1 MGELVLKKHR
11 ETKKKI
17 KECLVGLL
25 AVSILVSGCSFGHRT
40 SDLSEGVQDHQVVGV
55 VTKSNT
61 SEYWMSVNSGMEA
74 AAAKNNMEI
83 IFMAP
88 DSEQDKEVQEK
99 QVEKLVEQQ
108 VDAVAISPIDSYSV
122 PEYMELIRQKN
133 IPVVSFDTGF
143 EDCELPYIGIDNY
156 KIGYELG
163 KELARQLDHQGQVG
177 IVSGD
182 LDQMG
187 HRERARGFQDYIA
200 GEPDMT
206 VGFVESG
213 YANMQMSEQKVR
225 ALMQEYPQ
233 VKGIMA
239 TSAVTALGLA
249 DVMKDTDIKIVAVDE
264 QEDSLDALEKG
275 EICALAAQSGYDIG
289 YETIECIVK
298 MCRGETVEMENYLD
312 AQILTQENLQAYR
325 REHED
330 QKYQE

>member
-1 MGELVLKKHR
+1 
-11 ETKKKI
+11 
-17 KECLVGLL
+17 
-25 AVSILVSGCSFGHRT
+25 
-40 SDLSEGVQDHQVVGV
+40 
-55 VTKSNT
+55 
-61 SEYWMSVNSGMEA
+61 
-74 AAAKNNMEI
+74 
-83 IFMAP
+83 MAP
-88 DSEQDKEVQEK
+88 DSEQDKAVQEK

-122 PEYMELIRQKN
+122 PEYMELIQQKN

-156 KIGYELG
+156 KTGYELG
-163 KELARQLDHQGQVG
+163 KELAKQLDHQGQVG

-187 HRERARGFQDYIA
+187 HRERARGFQDYMA
-200 GEPDMT
+200 SEPEMT
-206 VGFVESG
+206 VSFVESG

>member
-1 MGELVLKKHR
+1 MKEHR
-11 ETKKKI
+11 KTKKKI
-17 KECLVGLL
+17 ADCLAGILT
-25 AVSILVSGCSFGHRT
+25 VSVLVSGCSFSHRIA
-40 SDLSEGVQDHQVVGV
+40 DVSEKVQDHQVVGV

-88 DSEQDKEVQEK
+88 DSEQDKAVQEK

-122 PEYMELIRQKN
+122 PEYMELIQQKN

-143 EDCELPYIGIDNY
+143 EDRELPYIGIDNY
-156 KIGYELG
+156 KTGYELG

-187 HRERARGFQDYIA
+187 HRERARGFQDYMA
-200 GEPDMT
+200 SEPEMT
-206 VGFVESG
+206 VSFVESG

>member
-1 MGELVLKKHR
+1 MD
-11 ETKKKI
+11 
-17 KECLVGLL
+17 CLAGLL
-25 AVSILVSGCSFGHRT
+25 AVSIFISGCSFSRRT
-40 SDLSEGVQDHQVVGV
+40 SDVSGGVQDHQVVGV

-200 GEPDMT
+200 GEPEMT

-249 DVMKDTDIKIVAVDE
+249 DVMKDTEIKIVAVDE